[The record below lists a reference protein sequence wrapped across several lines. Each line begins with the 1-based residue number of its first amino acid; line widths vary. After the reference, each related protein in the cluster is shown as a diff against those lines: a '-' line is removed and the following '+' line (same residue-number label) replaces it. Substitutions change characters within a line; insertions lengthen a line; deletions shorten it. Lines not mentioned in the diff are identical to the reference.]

1 MSNKDVLGDLP
12 TFDLQSH
19 DIISSAAQTAT
30 LHTTEQRPL
39 SMYSTY
45 YTATSSTTST
55 SISSALP
62 PSTSSSTT
70 SSSQDPS
77 GNCTDSDV
85 EYQPGGKQSTGKIS
99 SSSTSDHASKQ
110 YTPIEYQSLLNAVW
124 DIKPYRGE
132 GTKKQGV
139 RWKLVC
145 KIMNDYYHVND
156 RYKSRTVQKKFK
168 EYIEN
173 FRAQEQLRD
182 RSSGIDHDDDPL
194 YDLTNLIVTD
204 MKDSA
209 PISDKPAVAR
219 QLQQAFVSTTLHAI
233 NLPPSSSLS
242 SSSSPTSQ
250 ILSSESPINPQQP
263 QQKRRK
269 TDKSITIKDLYTLG
283 QEQLQQSRD
292 TAADQKAH
300 NEKMYNE
307 YKRSDDLFQSFLEKQ
322 QIYTYI

>member
-39 SMYSTY
+39 SMYSAY

-55 SISSALP
+55 SISSSLP
-62 PSTSSSTT
+62 SSTSSSTT
-70 SSSQDPS
+70 SSTQEHPS
-77 GNCTDSDV
+77 GNGTDSDV
-85 EYQPGGKQSTGKIS
+85 EYQPGGKQSTAKTS
-99 SSSTSDHASKQ
+99 SSPTSDHASKQ
-110 YTPIEYQSLLNAVW
+110 YTPAEYQSLLNAVW

-156 RYKSRTVQKKFK
+156 RYNSRTVQKKFK

-194 YDLTNLIVTD
+194 YDLTNLTVTD

-233 NLPPSSSLS
+233 NLPPSSSS
-242 SSSSPTSQ
+242 SSASSGSSSPTSQ

-292 TAADQKAH
+292 TAADQKTH
-300 NEKMYNE
+300 NEKMCNE
-307 YKRSDDLFQSFLEKQ
+307 YKRSNDLFQSFLEKQ
-322 QIYTYI
+322 